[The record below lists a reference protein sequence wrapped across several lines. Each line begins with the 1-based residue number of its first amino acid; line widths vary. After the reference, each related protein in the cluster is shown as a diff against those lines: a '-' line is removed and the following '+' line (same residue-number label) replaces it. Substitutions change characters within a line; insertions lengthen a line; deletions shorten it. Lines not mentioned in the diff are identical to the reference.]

1 VERISVAVANDF
13 ELVVAGLAKMLEPF
27 RTVLDLVD
35 FVTLDG
41 DVLPPDL
48 VEPVDVL
55 LFDTFGRVGLG
66 IEAVEQIVRDRRAR
80 HVVVYTW
87 ETRRHLV
94 ERAMATGA
102 SACVSKALT
111 GAELVEVLQRVVA
124 GERIVEIHRAPHAA
138 VRDGSLPGAAWGLTE
153 RESEVLA
160 MASTGKRN
168 REIAD
173 AMFLSVDT
181 VKTHLQSAYR
191 KLGVRNRTE
200 AVGLV
205 LADGS
210 FALQSDQL
218 R

>member
-27 RTVLDLVD
+27 RTVLELVD
-35 FVTLDG
+35 FVTLEANE
-41 DVLPPDL
+41 LPPEL
-48 VEPVDVL
+48 PAVDVL

-66 IEAVEQIVRDRRAR
+66 IEAVERIVRDRRAG

-94 ERAMATGA
+94 ERAMAAGA

-111 GAELVEVLQRVVA
+111 SQQLVDVLLRVA
-124 GERIVEIHRAPHAA
+124 GGERIVEIHGPPRAAA
-138 VRDGSLPGAAWGLTE
+138 RTVELPGASWGLTE

-160 MASTGKRN
+160 LASLGQRN

-173 AMFLSVDT
+173 ALFVSADT
-181 VKTHLQSAYR
+181 VKTHLRSAYR

-210 FALQSDQL
+210 FALHPDDH

>member
-27 RTVLDLVD
+27 RTELELVD
-35 FVTLDG
+35 FVTLD
-41 DVLPPDL
+41 DDELPDELPA
-48 VEPVDVL
+48 VDVL

-94 ERAMATGA
+94 ERAMDVGA
-102 SACVSKALT
+102 SACISKALT
-111 GAELVEVLQRVVA
+111 SHELVDVLRRVAA
-124 GERIVEIHRAPHAA
+124 GERIVEIHRAPRAA
-138 VRDGSLPGAAWGLTE
+138 TRKVELPGASWGLTE

-160 MASTGKRN
+160 LASLGKRN

-173 AMFLSVDT
+173 ALFVSADT
-181 VKTHLQSAYR
+181 VKTHLRSAYR

-200 AVGLV
+200 AVGAV
-205 LADGS
+205 LAEGS
-210 FALQSDQL
+210 FALHPHEH

>member
-1 VERISVAVANDF
+1 MANDF
-13 ELVVAGLAKMLEPF
+13 ELVVAGLSKMLEPF

-41 DVLPPDL
+41 DELPPE
-48 VEPVDVL
+48 VPPVDVL

-66 IEAVEQIVRDRRAR
+66 LEAVEEIVADRRAR
-80 HVVVYTW
+80 HVVVFTW

-94 ERAMATGA
+94 DRAMAAGA
-102 SACVSKALT
+102 SACVSKALSSQQ
-111 GAELVEVLQRVVA
+111 LVDVLLRVCQ
-124 GERIVEIHRAPHAA
+124 GERIVEIHRPPRAA
-138 VRDGSLPGAAWGLTE
+138 GRSQELPGASWGLTE

-160 MASTGKRN
+160 MATLGKRN

-173 AMFLSVDT
+173 ALFLSTDT
-181 VKTHLQSAYR
+181 VKTHLRAAYR

-205 LADGS
+205 LAEGS
-210 FALQSDQL
+210 FALHPDD
-218 R
+218 